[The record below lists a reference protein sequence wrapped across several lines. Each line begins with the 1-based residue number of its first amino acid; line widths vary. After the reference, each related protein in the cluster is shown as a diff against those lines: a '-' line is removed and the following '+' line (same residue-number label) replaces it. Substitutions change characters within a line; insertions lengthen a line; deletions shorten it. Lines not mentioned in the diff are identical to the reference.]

1 MLHVYLIFKT
11 NRDQYINRRNIQVLF
26 PLNRR
31 LIQCLCK
38 RNKTEVKKG
47 RVELSQRRKVSLVAS
62 RISFKKKTIV
72 IIFIVKMKLV
82 TAEAYIDWFIETMAL
97 KVEPKF

>member
-26 PLNRR
+26 PLNRG

-62 RISFKKKTIV
+62 RISFKKTIV

-82 TAEAYIDWFIETMAL
+82 TAEAYIDWFTETMAL
-97 KVEPKF
+97 K